1 MSEDKRSFEEKLQDV
16 QEIIAR
22 IEAGTIPLE
31 ESVRQ
36 YEEGMKQLNA
46 LDEELN
52 GMSRRLTV
60 LMNGK
65 DGQPEELAVEEGNET
80 L

>member
-1 MSEDKRSFEEKLQDV
+1 MSEDKRSFEEKLQAV